1 MANVR
6 ISEWKNKK
14 NEEILT
20 YEDFGTEIVTMKY
33 RHIYAYD
40 DK

>member
-14 NEEILT
+14 IEEILT
-20 YEDFGTEIVTMKY
+20 YEDFGTEIVTIK
-33 RHIYAYD
+33 IDTFYAYD
-40 DK
+40 D

>member
-14 NEEILT
+14 NEEFLT
-20 YEDFGTEIVTMKY
+20 YEDFGTKIVIMKY